1 MKELFGRGGVATFEF
16 EQHFMEL
23 VVATTNRNTRSFSSS
38 QTLTKMTNPKANNLS
53 GFSKYF
59 YRLWLN
65 EKIVMSAVSFSRAL
79 QGQSFLVY
87 ETLFMS
93 LYTCIC
99 IQAHNENYDGP
110 FVLQHV

>member
-23 VVATTNRNTRSFSSS
+23 VAATTNRNTRSFSSS

-59 YRLWLN
+59 YRLWLS
-65 EKIVMSAVSFSRAL
+65 EKNRCKCSFVSRAL

-93 LYTCIC
+93 LYTCI
-99 IQAHNENYDGP
+99 QAHNENYDGP
-110 FVLQHV
+110 FVLQHG